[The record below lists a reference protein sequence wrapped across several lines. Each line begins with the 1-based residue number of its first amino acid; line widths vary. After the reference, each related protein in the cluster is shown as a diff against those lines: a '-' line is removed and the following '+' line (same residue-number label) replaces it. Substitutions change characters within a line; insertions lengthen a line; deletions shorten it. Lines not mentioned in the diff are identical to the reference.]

1 MMESTVMTPQE
12 VSEYLRVGVRTVYE
26 WIKVGELP
34 AIRLGKTY
42 RIEQTDLE
50 RFLRRH
56 KTVKRPLSW
65 QRRFDSAMD
74 KSQRA
79 FREYLIDQG
88 YDPDT
93 LTDEDAESILNA

>member
-1 MMESTVMTPQE
+1 MTPRE

-26 WIKVGELP
+26 WIKAGELP

-42 RIEQTDLE
+42 RVEQADLE

-56 KTVKRPLSW
+56 KTVRRPLSW
-65 QRRFDSAMD
+65 ERRFDLAMD
-74 KSQRA
+74 KSQRT
-79 FREYLIDQG
+79 FREYLIREG

-93 LTDEDAESILNA
+93 LSDEEAERMLDA